1 MFDQIVT
8 TGLAALFG
16 GMLLWVPIGAVVGRF
31 QGFEMGAG
39 TAMLLFG
46 LTGLSFAAWLAW
58 YLYVDSTEVQAM
70 RVGCLTVSAE
80 TPGGA
85 ASSQDEFTIERAP
98 GKLLALR
105 SKATAEPCAR
115 RRDDERQTLRV
126 PKAAMAHGR
135 DGPVEVE
142 RITDPVQGAGL
153 IGVFG
158 AFGGFGFLGGG
169 VLIASRLER
178 SRSPREPAPVAPW
191 REELA
196 RGFVIVGN
204 LVFVA
209 SLLGAGFMD
218 WSAERSIAFAFRGVA
233 VSCAC
238 WAASMAA
245 RRQLRISTVLFF
257 VLLGGGFYLAAASV
271 KLFG

>member
-8 TGLAALFG
+8 MGLAAMFG
-16 GMLLWVPIGAVVGRF
+16 GLLLWVPIGGIVGRF
-31 QGFEMGAG
+31 HGFEIGAG

-46 LTGLSFAAWLAW
+46 LTGLAFAAWLAW
-58 YLYVDSTEVQAM
+58 YLYASSTEVQAM
-70 RVGCLTVSAE
+70 RVGCITVPAE
-80 TPGGA
+80 TPGGVA
-85 ASSQDEFTIERAP
+85 ASQDEFTIERAP

-105 SKATAEPCAR
+105 SKPAAEPCTQ

-126 PKAAMAHGR
+126 PKAAMAHGS

-153 IGVFG
+153 VGVFG

-169 VLIASRLER
+169 VLLASRLER
-178 SRSPREPAPVAPW
+178 SGGPREGAPVAPW

-196 RGFVIVGN
+196 RGLVIVGN
-204 LVFVA
+204 LVFLV

-218 WSAERSIAFAFRGVA
+218 WSVERSIAFAFRGVA

-245 RRQLRISTVLFF
+245 RRQLRVSTVLFF
-257 VLLGGGFYLAAASV
+257 LLLGGGFYLAAASV
-271 KLFG
+271 KLFA

>member
-8 TGLAALFG
+8 AGLAALFG

-31 QGFEMGAG
+31 QGFEIGAG
-39 TAMLLFG
+39 TAMVLFG

-58 YLYVDSTEVQAM
+58 YLYVDSTEVQAL
-70 RVGCLTVSAE
+70 RVGCITQPAD

-85 ASSQDEFTIERAP
+85 MTSQDEFTIERAP
-98 GKLLALR
+98 GRLLTLR
-105 SKATAEPCAR
+105 TLPAAQPCDQ

-126 PKAAMAHGR
+126 PRAAMAHGSASAV
-135 DGPVEVE
+135 PVE

-178 SRSPREPAPVAPW
+178 SRSPREPTPVAPW

-196 RGFVIVGN
+196 RGFVIIGN

-245 RRQLRISTVLFF
+245 RRQLRVSTVLFF